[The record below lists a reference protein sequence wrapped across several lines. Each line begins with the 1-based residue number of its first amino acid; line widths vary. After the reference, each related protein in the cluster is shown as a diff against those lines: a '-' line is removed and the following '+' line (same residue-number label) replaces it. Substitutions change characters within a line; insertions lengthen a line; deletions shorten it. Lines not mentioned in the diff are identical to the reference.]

1 MKDFIKKHGD
11 KLEPIA
17 WACLL
22 FGNLSNVDTSSVF
35 NITSIIIGII
45 FVLLIVGYSMDIIE
59 PLTSSWLR
67 ATTSILFLI
76 ILNGLIME
84 WTAINFSTE
93 YHQTGWEFA
102 GMIMLVLKIF
112 PIAVSAALIAIF
124 IELLFTKIKVATF
137 IGHFFEKIKIKV
149 FFWTAVVL
157 LLWVVGPI
165 WIKNIERITEVYVLP
180 ENLEEQR
187 GCVIRGNRT
196 IEEKDGLHYVSY
208 SSACRQAIGELF
220 TGVQLVHEPN
230 VAKIGQ
236 KMIIEKH
243 TYEAGVL
250 LKSERSS
257 FCGDVISEGLFESK
271 CEDDHVK
278 GTIKNNKLEGIW
290 SRFNENGYIKERV
303 NYNDGLRHGT
313 HETFYDS
320 GEIRTK
326 ANYKDG
332 KLIGSKQSFS
342 KDGKTNI
349 LSDRRKANGY
359 WEFYHENGETESK
372 GNYKDDIPEGLWEFY
387 YKNGNIKERVNY
399 NDGLRHGTH
408 ETFYDSGEI
417 NWKRNYKDGELD
429 GRWES
434 FFKDGKTNILSNWK
448 NGKELNQTRF
458 AYYENGQLKAKQGFK
473 GDQLNGLY
481 ERFYENGELM
491 ETGNYLDGKQDGL
504 WASFDKEGNLTRT
517 GVLRNGVLQE

>member
-124 IELLFTKIKVATF
+124 IELLFKKIKVATF
-137 IGHFFEKIKIKV
+137 IDHFFEKIKIKV

-187 GCVIRGNRT
+187 GCVIRGSRT

-243 TYEAGVL
+243 TYEAGVP

-290 SRFNENGYIKERV
+290 SRFNKNGSIKERII
-303 NYNDGLRHGT
+303 YKNDLIDGT
-313 HETFYDS
+313 DETFYDS

-372 GNYKDDIPEGLWEFY
+372 GNYKDSIPEGLWEFY

-458 AYYENGQLKAKQGFK
+458 AYYENGQLKAKQGFQ

-504 WASFDKEGNLTRT
+504 WESFDKEGNLTRT